1 LGFRIVLAVGL
12 LFATRAL
19 ADLSPSNPSI
29 NGTGEVLPK
38 AAVELGLMS
47 NHYGLNED
55 WMIRIPSAAALV
67 GYGRAELRRRFRL
80 GADERISP
88 YLFGETPKK
97 FGFGSDYGFNF
108 GESRSQS
115 LTVGARAQFTQRL
128 ESSSNGPRKR
138 LHTIFLPN
146 IEYDYYGRGNVF
158 YAGIAEYLPYFG
170 HTWSFSFWNIGLI
183 AGPYTSMIPLP
194 YVYIRF

>member
-1 LGFRIVLAVGL
+1 MSFRIVL
-12 LFATRAL
+12 LFALLLSNSAL

-29 NGTGEVLPK
+29 NGTGQVLP
-38 AAVELGLMS
+38 ANAIELGLMS

-55 WMIRIPSAAALV
+55 WMIQLPSAAALV
-67 GYGRAELRRRFRL
+67 GYARAEVRRRFRL
-80 GADERISP
+80 DASQRLSP

-97 FGFGSDYGFNF
+97 FGFGGDYGFDF
-108 GESRSQS
+108 GDSRSQS
-115 LTVGARAQFTQRL
+115 LNFGARAQFTQRL

-138 LHTIFLPN
+138 LHTIVLPN
-146 IEYDYYGRGNVF
+146 LEYDYYGRGNVF
-158 YAGIAEYLPYFG
+158 YAGIADYLPYFG